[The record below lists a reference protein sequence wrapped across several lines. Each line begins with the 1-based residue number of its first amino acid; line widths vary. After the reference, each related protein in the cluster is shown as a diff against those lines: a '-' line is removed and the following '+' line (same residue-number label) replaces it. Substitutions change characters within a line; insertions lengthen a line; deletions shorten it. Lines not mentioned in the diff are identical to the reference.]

1 MTESPREYEE
11 YVARNE
17 GATAQR
23 MEAAGIQSL
32 ADAGDWYALY
42 TRHQH
47 EKSIAQHLGQLG
59 FDVFLPLYREVHQW
73 KDRRKTVVLPL
84 FPSYVFFAGD
94 LNRMFEIL
102 NLPGVCSLV
111 STGGKVSIIPAA
123 ELEAVRRAV
132 TSRLAVEPHSYLRC
146 GERVRVHSGPMAGV
160 EGIVTR
166 KKGSLRLVLP
176 VEILNRSV
184 SVEVQEAHVERIPT
198 RESDPQSHA
207 G

>member
-1 MTESPREYEE
+1 MTECAREYEE
-11 YVARNE
+11 YVARN
-17 GATAQR
+17 GAAAVQR
-23 MEAAGIQSL
+23 TEAAGNQGL
-32 ADAGDWYALY
+32 ADAGEWYALY

-59 FDVFLPLYREVHQW
+59 FNVFLPLYREVHQW
-73 KDRRKTVVLPL
+73 KDRRKSVILPL

-94 LNRMFEIL
+94 LNRIFEIL
-102 NLPGVCSLV
+102 NVPGVCSLV
-111 STGGKVSIIPAA
+111 SSRGKVSAIPAS

-132 TSRLAVEPHSYLRC
+132 TSRLAIEPHPFLRC

-184 SVEVQEAHVERIPT
+184 SVEVEEAHVERVPG
-198 RESDPQSHA
+198 A
-207 G
+207 